1 MARIPEH
8 AVDINM
14 KKTAEKAGMPIT
26 FPVTGH
32 PEPMAIL
39 LID

>member
-8 AVDINM
+8 AVGINM
-14 KKTAEKAGMPIT
+14 KKTAAESDMAIEFPIKRQ
-26 FPVTGH
+26 